1 MGGASSRHDHSVT
14 LRHRPIWS
22 PYPSM
27 DHIGVVGLSYRHASV
42 EDVARF
48 AIPKADIEARLPEL
62 HAVLGAEVVFLATC
76 NRVEVIFATGDASAA
91 GDLRGA
97 VFRAL
102 RGRDPELGEAA
113 EALRAWTGEAAVEH
127 VFLLACGLD
136 SAQAGEHEI
145 TAQLRGAWDS
155 ARAAKVCGP
164 TLNRL
169 MNEVLSMANRV
180 HRLSA
185 ASRPPSLADLAVE
198 RTLAHC
204 GQHHAPVALVGV
216 SPMTR
221 RCGHLLHAA
230 GVPLVVVNRS
240 VEVAEEWAQSLGARC
255 LALSDF
261 RASPP
266 AVAAVVVAAGGS
278 GAILDEAALRA
289 LARAATTSPLI
300 IDFGL
305 PPNVEPAAAHAVG
318 LVRIGMK
325 ELIEATREQRLAQL
339 LRLAPVRAAID
350 ERLARLRNELATR
363 AIGRR
368 LADLRDSFEGI
379 ASAQMDQLLAQDL
392 RDLDDNER
400 QLLRRFATTLARR
413 LAHLPLAGIR
423 AAAPHA
429 SSDTVDAFFRAARLQ
444 RAPSACDA
452 DSGKRNS

>member
-1 MGGASSRHDHSVT
+1 MVSLSV
-14 LRHRPIWS
+14 
-22 PYPSM
+22 M

-48 AIPKADIEARLPEL
+48 AIPRCDVEARLPDLRTAL
-62 HAVLGAEVVFLATC
+62 HGAEVVFLATC

-127 VFLLACGLD
+127 VFLLACGLN

-145 TAQLRGAWDS
+145 TAQLRSAWDM
-155 ARAAKVCGP
+155 ARAAEVCGP

-169 MNEVLSMANRV
+169 MNEALSMASRV

-198 RTLAHC
+198 RLLAYC
-204 GQHHAPVALVGV
+204 GQRRDPVALVGV

-221 RCGHLLHAA
+221 RCGQSLRAA
-230 GVPLVVVNRS
+230 GVPLVIVNRS
-240 VEVAEEWAQSLGARC
+240 AEVAEEWAQSLGARC
-255 LALSDF
+255 VPLHVF
-261 RASPP
+261 RSSPP
-266 AVAAVVVAAGGS
+266 DVAAIIVAAGGS

-289 LARAATTSPLI
+289 LAQAAASSPLI

-305 PPNVEPAAAHAVG
+305 PPNVEPAAAQAVG
-318 LVRIGMK
+318 LTRIGMN
-325 ELIEATREQRLAQL
+325 ELIEATREQRLTQL

-379 ASAQMDQLLAQDL
+379 AAAQMDQLLADDL
-392 RDLDDNER
+392 RGLDDAER

-423 AAAPHA
+423 AAAAHA
-429 SSDTVDAFFRAARLQ
+429 SADTVDAFFRAARLQ
-444 RAPSACDA
+444 RAAHTHDA
-452 DSGKRNS
+452 DSREKATHER

>member
-1 MGGASSRHDHSVT
+1 MVSFT
-14 LRHRPIWS
+14 L
-22 PYPSM
+22 M
-27 DHIGVVGLSYRHASV
+27 DHIGVVGLSYRHASA
-42 EDVARF
+42 EEVARF
-48 AIPKADIEARLPEL
+48 SIPKADIEARLPEL
-62 HAVLGAEVVFLATC
+62 RAALGAEVVFLATC

-127 VFLLACGLD
+127 IFLLACGLN

-145 TAQLRGAWDS
+145 TAQLRGAWDM

-169 MNEVLSMANRV
+169 MNEALSMASRV

-185 ASRPPSLADLAVE
+185 AARPPSLADLAVE
-198 RTLAHC
+198 RILAYC
-204 GQHHAPVALVGV
+204 GQRRDPVALVGV

-221 RCGHLLHAA
+221 RCGQHLSDA
-230 GVPLVVVNRS
+230 GLPLVIVNRT
-240 VEVAEEWAQSLGARC
+240 VEAAEEWAQSLGAEC
-255 LALSDF
+255 VPLDEF

-266 AVAAVVVAAGGS
+266 DVAAVVVAAGGS
-278 GAILDEAALRA
+278 GAILDEAALRT
-289 LARAATTSPLI
+289 LKQAAASSPLI
-300 IDFGL
+300 VDFGL
-305 PPNVEPAAAHAVG
+305 PPNIEPAAARAAG
-318 LVRIGMK
+318 LVRIGMD

-350 ERLARLRNELATR
+350 ERLARLRTELATR

-379 ASAQMDQLLAQDL
+379 AAAQMDQLLAEDL
-392 RDLDDNER
+392 RGLDDEER

-423 AAAPHA
+423 AAAAHA
-429 SSDTVDAFFRAARLQ
+429 SADTVDAFFRAARLQ
-444 RAPSACDA
+444 RTPRAHDL
-452 DSGKRNS
+452 DSGKNNS

>member
-1 MGGASSRHDHSVT
+1 MVSFT
-14 LRHRPIWS
+14 L
-22 PYPSM
+22 M
-27 DHIGVVGLSYRHASV
+27 DHIGVVGLSYRHASA
-42 EDVARF
+42 EEVARF
-48 AIPKADIEARLPEL
+48 SIPKADIEARLPEL
-62 HAVLGAEVVFLATC
+62 RAALGAEVVFLATC

-127 VFLLACGLD
+127 IFLLACGLN

-145 TAQLRGAWDS
+145 TAQLRAAWDL

-169 MNEVLSMANRV
+169 MNEALSMASRV

-185 ASRPPSLADLAVE
+185 AARPPSLADLAVE
-198 RTLAHC
+198 RVLAYC
-204 GQHHAPVALVGV
+204 GQRRDPVALVGV

-221 RCGHLLHAA
+221 RCGQHLSDA
-230 GVPLVVVNRS
+230 GLPLVIVNRT
-240 VEVAEEWAQSLGARC
+240 VEVAEEWAQSLGAEC
-255 LALSDF
+255 VPLDEF

-266 AVAAVVVAAGGS
+266 DVAAVVVAAGGS
-278 GAILDEAALRA
+278 GAILDEAALRT
-289 LARAATTSPLI
+289 LKQAAASSPLI
-300 IDFGL
+300 VDFGL
-305 PPNVEPAAAHAVG
+305 PPNIEPAAARAAG
-318 LVRIGMK
+318 LVRIGMD

-350 ERLARLRNELATR
+350 ERLARLRTELATR

-379 ASAQMDQLLAQDL
+379 AAAQMDQLLAEDL
-392 RDLDDNER
+392 RGLDDEER

-423 AAAPHA
+423 AAAAHA
-429 SSDTVDAFFRAARLQ
+429 SADTVDAFFRAARLQ
-444 RAPSACDA
+444 RTPQAHDL
-452 DSGKRNS
+452 DSGKSNS

>member
-1 MGGASSRHDHSVT
+1 MVSFA
-14 LRHRPIWS
+14 L
-22 PYPSM
+22 M
-27 DHIGVVGLSYRHASV
+27 DHIGVVGLSYRHASA
-42 EDVARF
+42 EAVARF
-48 AIPKADIEARLPEL
+48 TIPKAEIEARLPEL
-62 HAVLGAEVVFLATC
+62 RAALGAEVVYLATC

-102 RGRDPELGEAA
+102 RGRDPGLGEAA

-127 VFLLACGLD
+127 IFLLACGLN

-145 TAQLRGAWDS
+145 TAQLRAAWEM
-155 ARAAKVCGP
+155 ARAGKVCGP

-169 MNEVLSMANRV
+169 MNEALSMASRV
-180 HRLSA
+180 QRLSA
-185 ASRPPSLADLAVE
+185 AARPPSLADLAAE
-198 RTLAHC
+198 RVLAYC
-204 GQHHAPVALVGV
+204 GQRRDPIALVGV

-221 RCGHLLHAA
+221 RCGQFLRAA
-230 GVPLVVVNRS
+230 GLPLVIVNRTA
-240 VEVAEEWAQSLGARC
+240 EVAEEWAQSMGAQC
-255 LALSDF
+255 MSLHEF
-261 RASPP
+261 RSSPP
-266 AVAAVVVAAGGS
+266 DIAAVVVAAGGS

-289 LARAATTSPLI
+289 LKRAASSSPLI

-305 PPNVEPAAAHAVG
+305 PPNIEPAAAQAAA
-318 LVRIGMK
+318 LVRIGMD

-379 ASAQMDQLLAQDL
+379 AAAQMDQLLADDL
-392 RDLDDNER
+392 RDLDDDER

-423 AAAPHA
+423 AAAAHA
-429 SSDTVDAFFRAARLQ
+429 SADTVDAFFRAARLQ
-444 RAPSACDA
+444 RAPQAHDL
-452 DSGKRNS
+452 DGGKSNS

>member
-42 EDVARF
+42 VDVARF

-145 TAQLRGAWDS
+145 TAQLRGAWDT
-155 ARAAKVCGP
+155 ARAAKVCGAK
-164 TLNRL
+164 LNRL
-169 MNEVLSMANRV
+169 MNEALSMASRV

-198 RTLAHC
+198 RVLAHC
-204 GQHHAPVALVGV
+204 RQRHAPVALVGV

-221 RCGHLLHAA
+221 RCGH
-230 GVPLVVVNRS
+230 PPSR
-240 VEVAEEWAQSLGARC
+240 QSWSR
-255 LALSDF
+255 
-261 RASPP
+261 
-266 AVAAVVVAAGGS
+266 
-278 GAILDEAALRA
+278 
-289 LARAATTSPLI
+289 
-300 IDFGL
+300 
-305 PPNVEPAAAHAVG
+305 PAAPGPSSMRQRCG
-318 LVRIGMK
+318 LWR
-325 ELIEATREQRLAQL
+325 TRPQIH
-339 LRLAPVRAAID
+339 P
-350 ERLARLRNELATR
+350 
-363 AIGRR
+363 
-368 LADLRDSFEGI
+368 
-379 ASAQMDQLLAQDL
+379 
-392 RDLDDNER
+392 
-400 QLLRRFATTLARR
+400 
-413 LAHLPLAGIR
+413 
-423 AAAPHA
+423 
-429 SSDTVDAFFRAARLQ
+429 
-444 RAPSACDA
+444 
-452 DSGKRNS
+452 

>member
-1 MGGASSRHDHSVT
+1 
-14 LRHRPIWS
+14 
-22 PYPSM
+22 M

-48 AIPKADIEARLPEL
+48 AIPKADIEARLPEIR
-62 HAVLGAEVVFLATC
+62 AALGADLVFLATC

-145 TAQLRGAWDS
+145 TAQLRGAWDT

-169 MNEVLSMANRV
+169 MNEALSMASRV

-221 RCGHLLHAA
+221 RCGHLLRAA
-230 GVPLVVVNRS
+230 GVPLVIVNRS
-240 VEVAEEWAQSLGARC
+240 VEAAEEWAQSLGARC
-255 LALSDF
+255 VALNDF

-266 AVAAVVVAAGGS
+266 NVAAVVVAAGGF

-289 LARAATTSPLI
+289 LTQAAATSPLI
-300 IDFGL
+300 VDFGL
-305 PPNVEPAAAHAVG
+305 PPNVEPAAAQAVG
-318 LVRIGMK
+318 LVRIGMN
-325 ELIEATREQRLAQL
+325 ELIEATREQRLTQL

-444 RAPSACDA
+444 RAPHACDA

>member
-1 MGGASSRHDHSVT
+1 
-14 LRHRPIWS
+14 
-22 PYPSM
+22 M
-27 DHIGVVGLSYRHASV
+27 DHIGVVGLSYRHAGV

-48 AIPKADIEARLPEL
+48 AIPKGELAARLPEL
-62 HAVLGAEVVFLATC
+62 REALRGVELVFLATC
-76 NRVEVIFATGDASAA
+76 NRVEVIFATEDASAA

-127 VFLLACGLD
+127 VFLLACGLH

-145 TAQLRGAWDS
+145 TAQLRSAWDT
-155 ARAAKVCGP
+155 ARTAQVCGA

-169 MNEVLSMANRV
+169 MNEALSMANRV

-185 ASRPPSLADLAVE
+185 GTRPPSLADLAVE
-198 RTLAHC
+198 RLLAYC
-204 GQHHAPVALVGV
+204 GQRRDPVALVGV

-221 RCGHLLHAA
+221 RCGQLLRDA
-230 GVPLVVVNRS
+230 GLPLLIVNRS
-240 VEVAEEWAQSLGARC
+240 IEAAEEWARPLAARC
-255 LALSDF
+255 MALSEF

-266 AVAAVVVAAGGS
+266 GVGAVVVAAGS
-278 GAILDEAALRA
+278 GAILDETALRA
-289 LARAATTSPLI
+289 LAHAALHSPLI

-305 PPNVEPAAAHAVG
+305 PPNVEPAAAQAAHLA
-318 LVRIGMK
+318 RIGMN
-325 ELIEATREQRLAQL
+325 ELIDATSEQRLTQL

-350 ERLARLRNELATR
+350 ERLARLRGELATR
-363 AIGRR
+363 AIGSR

-379 ASAQMDQLLAQDL
+379 ASHQMEELLADGL
-392 RDLDDNER
+392 RGLNDHER
-400 QLLRRFATTLARR
+400 QLLRRFATSLARR

-429 SSDTVDAFFRAARLQ
+429 SADTVDAFFRAARLQ
-444 RAPSACDA
+444 RAPHAGGGV
-452 DSGKRNS
+452 DSGKENP

>member
-1 MGGASSRHDHSVT
+1 
-14 LRHRPIWS
+14 
-22 PYPSM
+22 M

-48 AIPKADIEARLPEL
+48 AIPKGELEARLPEL
-62 HAVLGAEVVFLATC
+62 RAALRGAEVVFLATC

-127 VFLLACGLD
+127 VFLLACGLN

-145 TAQLRGAWDS
+145 TAQLRSAWES
-155 ARAAKVCGP
+155 ARTAEVCGP

-169 MNEVLSMANRV
+169 MNEALSMANRV

-185 ASRPPSLADLAVE
+185 ASRPPSLSDIAVE
-198 RTLAHC
+198 RVLAYC
-204 GQHHAPVALVGV
+204 GERRGPVALVGV

-221 RCGHLLHAA
+221 RCAQHLHDA
-230 GVPLVVVNRS
+230 GLSLWIVNRTA
-240 VEVAEEWAQSLGARC
+240 EVAQEWAQSLGARC
-255 LALSDF
+255 MPLTEF
-261 RASPP
+261 RAAPP
-266 AVAAVVVAAGGS
+266 DVAAVIIAAGGS

-289 LARAATTSPLI
+289 LSQAASTSPLI

-305 PPNVEPAAAHAVG
+305 PPNVEPSAAQAAG
-318 LVRIGMK
+318 LTRIGMN
-325 ELIEATREQRLAQL
+325 EVIEATGEQRLTQL

-363 AIGRR
+363 AIGHR

-379 ASAQMDQLLAQDL
+379 AAAQMNELLADGL
-392 RDLDDNER
+392 RGLDENER
-400 QLLRRFATTLARR
+400 QLLRRFARTLARR

-429 SSDTVDAFFRAARLQ
+429 NADTVDAFFRAARLQ
-444 RAPSACDA
+444 RTFHAGDVDDSTKEHPEPS
-452 DSGKRNS
+452 

>member
-1 MGGASSRHDHSVT
+1 MVSLAF
-14 LRHRPIWS
+14 
-22 PYPSM
+22 M

-145 TAQLRGAWDS
+145 TAQLRGAWDT
-155 ARAAKVCGP
+155 ARAAKVCGAK
-164 TLNRL
+164 LNRL
-169 MNEVLSMANRV
+169 MNEALSMASRV

-198 RTLAHC
+198 RVLGH
-204 GQHHAPVALVGV
+204 GQRHVPVALVGV

-221 RCGHLLHAA
+221 RCGQALRAA
-230 GVPLVVVNRS
+230 GVPLVIVNRS
-240 VEVAEEWAQSLGARC
+240 VEAAEEWAQSMGARC
-255 LALSDF
+255 MALSDF

-289 LARAATTSPLI
+289 LAHAAADSPLI

-305 PPNVEPAAAHAVG
+305 PPNVEPAAAQVAGLARVG
-318 LVRIGMK
+318 MN
-325 ELIEATREQRLAQL
+325 ELIEATREQRLTQL

-379 ASAQMDQLLAQDL
+379 ASAHMDQLLAQDL

-444 RAPSACDA
+444 RAPHGDDA
-452 DSGKRNS
+452 DSGKRNP